1 MNEQERFLR
10 AFHRRHPG
18 VTSRAY
24 RRARSY
30 DVLARFVRG
39 RTLDLG
45 CGDRV
50 LGSIGVD
57 LSEAELVLAR
67 EHGPVVQARAQALPF
82 RDGAFDTI
90 VSHLA
95 FTLMT
100 DIEAVV
106 AELARV
112 IAPGGRFV
120 TVVGG
125 GPRGDDAFAGF
136 LELARPWMTRIPR
149 LGDLRARSD
158 AGLHALFADGWTS
171 LTIDD
176 LPVDLSGTPDDVF
189 ETLASAYELDG
200 ADRQSL
206 RAAFATAAP
215 RWTRDDG
222 SVNCTMATRLV
233 TVVRAG

>member
-1 MNEQERFLR
+1 
-10 AFHRRHPG
+10 
-18 VTSRAY
+18 VTSGAY
-24 RRARSY
+24 GRGGSY
-30 DVLARFVRG
+30 DVLKRHVRG

-50 LGSIGVD
+50 LGTIGVD
-57 LSEAELVLAR
+57 ISEAELAIAR
-67 EHGPVVQARAQALPF
+67 HRGPVIQARAQQLPF
-82 RDGAFDTI
+82 RDAAFDTVI
-90 VSHLA
+90 SHLA

-100 DIEAVV
+100 EIETVV
-106 AELARV
+106 AQLARV

-149 LGDLRARSD
+149 LGDIRARSD
-158 AGLHALFADGWTS
+158 AGLFALFADGWTS

-176 LPVDLSGTPDDVF
+176 LPVDLSGRPDDVF
-189 ETLASAYELDG
+189 DTLASAYELDG
-200 ADRQSL
+200 ADRRSL
-206 RAAFATAAP
+206 REAFVTAAP
-215 RWTRDDG
+215 RWMRDDG

-233 TVVRAG
+233 SVVRAG